1 MSLANKFGMSLYVIK
16 RDKITQKVVLK
27 MSKALSPQTLDDI
40 HLKMR
45 GAAVGD
51 ELVLRWKRIG
61 APAGDMPVQWKGII
75 AESYSTATATAIVRW
90 SAGANQKGMT
100 AGGLYAFPTPMLTNG
115 TVEGELTILPA
126 LEVGARQP
134 TPKHKPPRAP
144 QLASQQP
151 PPPPPNLEDVT
162 VSPQTASPPQK
173 KARLER
179 RTPQPTPNRLD
190 DELDFGDM
198 EETDEDEEDD
208 EEGHE

>member
-126 LEVGARQP
+126 LEVGAQQP
-134 TPKHKPPRAP
+134 TPKHKPPRVP
-144 QLASQQP
+144 QLHHNNHHHHRQTLRTSLSVHKP
-151 PPPPPNLEDVT
+151 P
-162 VSPQTASPPQK
+162 
-173 KARLER
+173 ARLR
-179 RTPQPTPNRLD
+179 RKPASNDAPHNPHPTD
-190 DELDFGDM
+190 
-198 EETDEDEEDD
+198 
-208 EEGHE
+208 